1 MKEIKNKTQKI
12 LKGNL
17 IATGILLPFG
27 QSYASPLFYKVQ
39 KGDYF
44 SKLAKNMTFSYGNLN
59 YKEKFNLLKEVNP
72 QIRDY
77 NLIYPNQKINLP
89 IKDEINHYMA
99 KTLKIKKGP
108 RPTKKINPLKRPK
121 NFKGGLLGKNSYMVR
136 KGDTLSHI
144 ADQFLGRPIFHG
156 NAGALKFL
164 LKYNPNISNPNKIE
178 RGQKINL
185 PTEEDTALFQL
196 LRRKNKP
203 YRKKLSFYPK
213 KKRSRVPSS
222 NLSPSWTSCYKCNQT
237 SLTEPNFQINYPFS
251 NWKNKLILKNKTPL
265 KFYLGCI

>member
-1 MKEIKNKTQKI
+1 MKEIKERTQKI

-27 QSYASPLFYKVQ
+27 QSYASQLFYKVQ

-44 SKLAKNMTFSYGNLN
+44 SKLAKNIKFSYGNLS

-99 KTLKIKKGP
+99 KTLKIKK
-108 RPTKKINPLKRPK
+108 RVTLTNTLNPLKRPK
-121 NFKGGLLGKNSYMVR
+121 KFEGGLVGKNNYVVR

-144 ADQFLGRPIFHG
+144 AEQFLGKPIFHG

-164 LKYNPNISNPNKIE
+164 LKYNPNISNPHNIE
-178 RGQKINL
+178 KGQKINL
-185 PTEEDTALFQL
+185 PTEEDAALFQL
-196 LRRKNKP
+196 LRRKNKT
-203 YRKKLSFYPK
+203 YKKKFSLYPK
-213 KKRSRVPSS
+213 KKRTRIPSS
-222 NLSPSWTSCYKCNQT
+222 NLSPSWTYCYKCNQT
-237 SLTEPNFQINYPFS
+237 SNSEPNFQINYPFS
-251 NWKNKLILKNKTPL
+251 DWKNKLMLKKSTPL
-265 KFYLGCI
+265 KFHIGCI